1 MITSSGIASVRKLR
15 RIVKIF
21 PATSV
26 MQYVERLTI
35 AVCLPGKRAY
45 YYPAYTQT
53 HASISN
59 VIYNSYVLYVL
70 MWNNNECMRKIHPNW
85 RHIIFAYSLLFFI
98 LLLFL
103 LRRIASTL
111 EEIALAEYLRVFHN
125 LTINQSGYGAV
136 RFVAWC
142 EKTIIPSC
150 SNEHCDACPVHSRT
164 IYQIANAHIHVAFDR
179 IDKRYF
185 NRPETE
191 K

>member
-1 MITSSGIASVRKLR
+1 MITSSGLASVRKLR

-85 RHIIFAYSLLFFI
+85 RHIIFAYSFFFFYFAI
-98 LLLFL
+98 VFTPQNRFNI
-103 LRRIASTL
+103 RRNCFGRISTSISQFDHKPVWIWCC
-111 EEIALAEYLRVFHN
+111 EIRGMVWENHN
-125 LTINQSGYGAV
+125 SIV
-136 RFVAWC
+136 
-142 EKTIIPSC
+142 
-150 SNEHCDACPVHSRT
+150 
-164 IYQIANAHIHVAFDR
+164 
-179 IDKRYF
+179 
-185 NRPETE
+185 
-191 K
+191 